1 MILLA
6 LAIVLLLTGSGEA
19 GEQQCYLRGDLVPCS
34 GDWDLRVGPNG
45 TDRIKAL
52 KFTKI
57 VNDEHGVLVT
67 CNEANTKCWT
77 PCEQRMREAMR
88 AMDAAAFN
96 PDGKSLRSFTNKESD
111 PQVFLTIETER
122 LWKKTMHDCVKETP

>member
-19 GEQQCYLRGDLVPCS
+19 DQTIQRGLSPNEYIDAFHAGPIASCDMDYTNCRIFKPERFPCY
-34 GDWDLRVGPNG
+34 
-45 TDRIKAL
+45 
-52 KFTKI
+52 
-57 VNDEHGVLVT
+57 
-67 CNEANTKCWT
+67 
-77 PCEQRMREAMR
+77 QRMREAMR